1 MSALSQFLGPNTK
14 FDTTAA
20 LGSKVFI
27 PNTGPAPLICKAGGC
42 AWLVAPEPAQVSRT
56 WYCRQDAAILA
67 ESATGSSGWFIPT
80 LSQLQNPGYICRT
93 FWDSFSSAIYWSST
107 EGNTT
112 HACGVNFSNG
122 FACSSSRN
130 STDSV
135 RAFRVVTY

>member
-14 FDTTAA
+14 FDTSAA

-42 AWLVAPEPAQVSRT
+42 AWLVAPALTQVSRT

-80 LSQLQNPGYICRT
+80 VSQLQNPGYICRT
-93 FWDSFSSAIYWSST
+93 FWDSFSSPYYWSST
-107 EGNTT
+107 ESCAS
-112 HACGVNFSNG
+112 HACVVCFLNG
-122 FACSSSRN
+122 CACTTTKDNTSC
-130 STDSV
+130 V